1 MARRQSG
8 DAIRF
13 VTTQFTLLVNL
24 ARGSA
29 DEINPHWGR
38 FFDLYYPTMVK
49 YAEMFCAPQD
59 AEDIAQGVLV
69 RLVDV
74 MRSGGYE
81 RRPGVRFS
89 TYVKTLVRNEF
100 IDWRRREAARGLGRT
115 VLQKYGQYNMFYTHD
130 GNTHMHKCTSFQRL
144 CQAFPYFLPKIAFPL
159 QVFCISTAKN
169 ASALSSYAVWLRTCC
184 DNQNGQNR
192 LKTAISK
199 RKYSF
204 RWADKTQFSCY
215 AKLCV

>member
-29 DEINPHWGR
+29 DEINPRWGR

-115 VLQKYGQYNMFYTHD
+115 VPLSEKAGPHVEPDAAARIDAEWRLALRAAATDHVLSRTAMPDDMRRAYRAYVLEGRPAGDVARELGVRRGYVLLAKTRIDARIAAVEAMYGE
-130 GNTHMHKCTSFQRL
+130 
-144 CQAFPYFLPKIAFPL
+144 
-159 QVFCISTAKN
+159 
-169 ASALSSYAVWLRTCC
+169 
-184 DNQNGQNR
+184 
-192 LKTAISK
+192 
-199 RKYSF
+199 
-204 RWADKTQFSCY
+204 
-215 AKLCV
+215 